1 MVGRNLLDHTEAGKY
16 QILAPSSKHLNLLD
30 KDSVKKFLLREKP
43 DRVIHSAGIVGG
55 IQANLAN
62 PVAFLRDNVE
72 IGVNI
77 ISCAQQVG
85 IPDLINLGSS
95 CMYPREAANPLMES
109 SILHGELEPTNEGY
123 ALAKIIS
130 TRLCQYISK
139 EDSSKNYKT
148 VIPCNL
154 FGLYDKF
161 DSEKSHLIPSVIRKL
176 HEAKIQNKPVIDIW
190 GDGTARREFMLASEV
205 AGFIFY
211 AVPNLKEMPQNINVG
226 LGHDYSVNDYYEV
239 ISSVVGY
246 KGKFEH
252 DLTKPVGMKQKQ
264 VDVKKMLDFGWCPQ
278 SSLEDGIKKTYD
290 YFRSLDENEL

>member
-1 MVGRNLLDHTEAGKY
+1 MVGRNLLDHAEAGKY
-16 QILAPSSKHLNLLD
+16 QILAPSSQQLNLLD
-30 KDSVKKFLLREKP
+30 RNSVKKYLLSEMP
-43 DRVIHSAGIVGG
+43 DLIIHSAGIVGG
-55 IQANLAN
+55 IQANIAN

-72 IGVNI
+72 LGVNV
-77 ISCAQQVG
+77 ISCSDQVG
-85 IPDLINLGSS
+85 IPNLINLGSS
-95 CMYPREAANPLMES
+95 CMYPREAENPLMES
-109 SILHGELEPTNEGY
+109 SILQGELEPTNEGY

-154 FGLYDKF
+154 FGRYDKF

-176 HEAKIQNKPVIDIW
+176 HEAKIQNNPVIDIW
-190 GDGTARREFMLASEV
+190 GEGTARREFMLASEF
-205 AGFIFY
+205 ADFIFF
-211 AVPNLKEMPQNINVG
+211 AVSNLKEMPQNINVG
-226 LGHDYSVNDYYEV
+226 LGHDYSINDYYEV

-290 YFRSLDENEL
+290 YFRSLDENKL